1 MRDIEFRQLRSFE
14 GLPDGGP
21 CTQQQRASHTIG
33 RFIDYVAEL
42 PETRTETSGLL
53 QDRWRPRTVCL
64 WHVLSDLITP
74 QPKSVCRPFLPPFD
88 SGASM
93 MEAGTLPVGTAFRA
107 GELRRTRPAGNSH
120 ARIWQDRRWPTGS
133 EHLAQVLTDNFRFCN
148 GPFPVHVPP
157 WTARRSYQK
166 IQRRKVAHNQI
177 GIEVKRL
184 RPRKSIQYTFQC
196 RKATLAA
203 ATYVII
209 VLCREGML

>member
-1 MRDIEFRQLRSFE
+1 MAGPALNSSVLPTLSAASSTTSPNFRRPAPKRQAFYKI
-14 GLPDGGP
+14 GG
-21 CTQQQRASHTIG
+21 G
-33 RFIDYVAEL
+33 RE
-42 PETRTETSGLL
+42 P
-53 QDRWRPRTVCL
+53 VCL

-133 EHLAQVLTDNFRFCN
+133 EHLAQVLMDNFRFCN

-184 RPRKSIQYTFQC
+184 RLVRVYNIHFSAEKPHLRPPLMS
-196 RKATLAA
+196 
-203 ATYVII
+203 
-209 VLCREGML
+209 